1 MTCCQPPIVRRWICR
16 QDGEVLAQ
24 GLLWMEAQAWL
35 WSLSSILVADRPDW
49 RFPAFWLYKLV
60 TYPTSAGRLLW
71 EIIILGFPDR
81 SILLMWKLHY
91 TVSSRYYR
99 QSPRCDSNLG
109 ELERYRLV
117 TIRGGERDWHPSP
130 HYKWVIYR
138 IPGWHYSAGVLLLA
152 GGVIL
157 SAEGVPLS
165 GHIEF
170 PCHIILQV
178 SFCFLVTC
186 LGHCEYSPVSWR
198 CPFVWTPK
206 FSWPSVNHNLDGHLN
221 FLELSWMR
229 HHHAPGSMSIS
240 YVLCSTFVFG

>member
-1 MTCCQPPIVRRWICR
+1 MVFLIGQSFLIR
-16 QDGEVLAQ
+16 
-24 GLLWMEAQAWL
+24 
-35 WSLSSILVADRPDW
+35 
-49 RFPAFWLYKLV
+49 
-60 TYPTSAGRLLW
+60 
-71 EIIILGFPDR
+71 
-81 SILLMWKLHY
+81 KLHY

-170 PCHIILQV
+170 PSHITLRV

-198 CPFVWTPK
+198 CPLVWTPRS
-206 FSWPSVNHNLDGHLN
+206 SWPSVNHNLDGHLN

-229 HHHAPGSMSIS
+229 HHPGPRLLGKVDLLRTRLYNAI
-240 YVLCSTFVFG
+240 C

>member
-1 MTCCQPPIVRRWICR
+1 MR
-16 QDGEVLAQ
+16 
-24 GLLWMEAQAWL
+24 
-35 WSLSSILVADRPDW
+35 
-49 RFPAFWLYKLV
+49 
-60 TYPTSAGRLLW
+60 
-71 EIIILGFPDR
+71 
-81 SILLMWKLHY
+81 KLHY
-91 TVSSRYYR
+91 TVSGRYYR

-206 FSWPSVNHNLDGHLN
+206 FSWPSVNHNLDGHSN
-221 FLELSWMR
+221 FLELSSGR
-229 HHHAPGSMSIS
+229 VPGCDIIPAHDYWKMLIS
-240 YVLCSTFVFG
+240 YALGSVMPYAKDPIASW